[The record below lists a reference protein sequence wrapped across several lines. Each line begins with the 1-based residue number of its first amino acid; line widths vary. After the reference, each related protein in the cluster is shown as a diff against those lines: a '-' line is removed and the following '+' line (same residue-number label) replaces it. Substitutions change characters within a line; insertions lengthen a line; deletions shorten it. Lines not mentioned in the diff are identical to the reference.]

1 MIKRTR
7 AFICGISGHNLKKS
21 EVSFLKK
28 YKPWGIILFSR
39 NIKSINQVQKL
50 TGSIKKI
57 FKNSNYPILIDEEG
71 GRVSRLRKFIDNS
84 IFSAKYF
91 GDLYSKD
98 RKKFDIYFNV
108 YVKQISYLLRL
119 IGININTVPVLDL
132 RRNKSHK
139 IIGDRSYSNDKKTL
153 SKIGDISIEKFH
165 ENRVG
170 TVIKHLPGHGLAKV
184 DSHKNLPKIN
194 KNKDYLVKNDFY
206 TFKNKKALIA
216 MTGHLLFQ
224 KIDPQNNVTHS
235 KKIISLI
242 RNKIKFKNL
251 ILTDDLSMK
260 ALKDKL
266 DVRVK
271 KSFLAGCNLAL
282 HCNGN
287 LSEMVTVAQNSPK
300 LDKFV
305 TKKTS
310 QLIKIIG

>member
-1 MIKRTR
+1 M
-7 AFICGISGHNLKKS
+7 
-21 EVSFLKK
+21 
-28 YKPWGIILFSR
+28 
-39 NIKSINQVQKL
+39 
-50 TGSIKKI
+50 
-57 FKNSNYPILIDEEG
+57 
-71 GRVSRLRKFIDNS
+71 
-84 IFSAKYF
+84 
-91 GDLYSKD
+91 
-98 RKKFDIYFNV
+98 
-108 YVKQISYLLRL
+108 
-119 IGININTVPVLDL
+119 
-132 RRNKSHK
+132 
-139 IIGDRSYSNDKKTL
+139 
-153 SKIGDISIEKFH
+153 GDICINHFH
-165 ENRVG
+165 KNGVA
-170 TVIKHLPGHGLAKV
+170 TVMKHIPGHGLAKV
-184 DSHKNLPKIN
+184 DSNKNLPKIT
-194 KNKDYLVKNDFY
+194 KNEDYLVKNDFY